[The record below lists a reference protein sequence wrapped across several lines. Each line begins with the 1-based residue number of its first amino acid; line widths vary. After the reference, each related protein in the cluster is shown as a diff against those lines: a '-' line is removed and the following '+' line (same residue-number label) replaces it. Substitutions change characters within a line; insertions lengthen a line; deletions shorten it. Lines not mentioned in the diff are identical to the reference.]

1 MKYFDRRFPNCLLR
15 ADSGKDSRTE
25 FQVLKEASFS
35 IGKAPLHEAL
45 SKGRYIFHI
54 SVLFCCEQTTV
65 KTILK
70 ACCRHQTLIMTDT
83 KEEKQTTTAISDTAD

>member
-35 IGKAPLHEAL
+35 TGRAPLHEAL
-45 SKGRYIFHI
+45 SKGHL
-54 SVLFCCEQTTV
+54 SAVLLSADNCENHPQSM
-65 KTILK
+65 L
-70 ACCRHQTLIMTDT
+70 QTLD
-83 KEEKQTTTAISDTAD
+83 SYND